1 MDIKN
6 FVFLNVN
13 NIINGKSGSTNGA
26 RKSKAKKP
34 LAEKIK
40 NFFSYIISTTL
51 SINNMPEQS
60 LDNVIEYLNDQKINL
75 EKVKIFLSERATN
88 KIVKLAENDDK
99 NLYNKANAIKNN
111 ANTVASFIDNKID
124 IIDNSIERIEE
135 EKIRRNFDDS
145 MIKDEEVQ
153 IENTIKED
161 EEKIVDNQI
170 KEQIEET
177 KNTVNEIA
185 SQELTNEEENN
196 INSIPKIEP
205 IKTVDAIQEETEVK
219 VEKISPV
226 EPSALD
232 IAKDEYKISLEN
244 LKQEYSEKFKNA
256 IEELTLK
263 FERSANTFNEKII
276 TDIENNAKKAIL
288 QAIEN
293 IKKEQEEKQIIVKE
307 LDEYKSNY
315 GQTLQIVENKN
326 NEISAKDQEIESLK
340 AELALKSEQINNS
353 LNKENEYKLELEK
366 RDKQITEQNKTI
378 KNYQT
383 TVKTLMSEGMNL
395 ENQEPQN
402 ITVEGPVKTK

>member
-13 NIINGKSGSTNGA
+13 NIINGKSLVKIDA

-51 SINNMPEQS
+51 SVSDMPEQS
-60 LDNVIEYLNDQKINL
+60 LDNVIQYLNDQKINL
-75 EKVKIFLSERATN
+75 EKVKNFLSEKSAN
-88 KIVKLAENDDK
+88 KIAKLAENDDK
-99 NLYNKANAIKNN
+99 NFNEKAYTIKSNTNK
-111 ANTVASFIDNKID
+111 VASFIDKKID
-124 IIDNSIERIEE
+124 SMDNSIERIEE
-135 EKIRRNFDDS
+135 EKTRRNFDDS

-153 IENTIKED
+153 IDNSIKED

-177 KNTVNEIA
+177 KNAVNEIT

-196 INSIPKIEP
+196 INSIPEIEP
-205 IKTVDAIQEETEVK
+205 IKTIDEIQEETEVK

-244 LKQEYSEKFKNA
+244 LKQDYSEKFKNA

-276 TDIENNAKKAIL
+276 IDIENNAKKAIL
-288 QAIEN
+288 QALEN
-293 IKKEQEEKQIIVKE
+293 TKKEQEEKQIIEKE
-307 LDEYKSNY
+307 LDEYKTYY
-315 GQTLQIVENKN
+315 GQALQIVENKN

-353 LNKENEYKLELEK
+353 LSKENEYKLELEK
-366 RDKQITEQNKTI
+366 RDNQITEQNTRI
-378 KNYQT
+378 KNYQAA
-383 TVKTLMSEGMNL
+383 VKFLRSEEIDL

-402 ITVEGPVKTK
+402 INEEGPVKTK